1 MRKTSPTLYT
11 PTPKENPPPR
21 NLTAFTT
28 KTLKPA
34 ANKHFTTWKSWD
46 EKHHADCSGRRKTG
60 SMVTTYCFSS
70 PLNVVL
76 EAKQRG
82 RHCEGKHEKSSLELN
97 GLLHNL
103 ADNAGPGFFCA
114 SPALPDRGNR
124 KTSGGFVVCLQKKD
138 EKQGWWWSGAGR
150 GGDGGGGGGGGR

>member
-1 MRKTSPTLYT
+1 MRKTSLTLYPPTLEE
-11 PTPKENPPPR
+11 KPPPR

-34 ANKHFTTWKSWD
+34 ANKHFTTRKSWD
-46 EKHHADCSGRRKTG
+46 EKHHAGCSGRKKTG

-70 PLNVVL
+70 PLNAVL

-103 ADNAGPGFFCA
+103 ADNAGPVFFCA

-124 KTSGGFVVCLQKKD
+124 KTSGGFVVCLEKK
-138 EKQGWWWSGAGR
+138 ESK
-150 GGDGGGGGGGGR
+150 GGGGGGWGGGAGAVSGTH